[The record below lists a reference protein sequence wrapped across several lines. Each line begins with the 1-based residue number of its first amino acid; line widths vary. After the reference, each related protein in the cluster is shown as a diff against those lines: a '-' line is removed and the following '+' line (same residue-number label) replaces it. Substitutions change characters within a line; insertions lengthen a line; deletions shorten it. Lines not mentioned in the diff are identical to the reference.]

1 MSRRR
6 SSGPVNDV
14 AHVAG
19 ADYLVLT
26 VDGHE
31 RLVPFV
37 AAIVPTVDVD
47 GGIVVID
54 PPDGLFDL

>member
-1 MSRRR
+1 MSGDLL
-6 SSGPVNDV
+6 GPVKDI

-26 VDGHE
+26 VDGNE

-37 AAIVPTVDVD
+37 SAIVPTVDVD
-47 GGIVVID
+47 GGVVIID